1 MWKLLWQ
8 YCYSIL
14 CFTWLKSKIKLK
26 RISGGKFWFQNDMS
40 CIHFQKLDVCKTIS
54 KPFKPLKRV
63 GLSVRP
69 AGGITIRREE
79 QLQTNLNPVFWLHIP
94 LKQQSLMGGSLA
106 PQSTFGSV
114 WGHFWLPRLECCYWH
129 LHGWRVDGRGYSAQ
143 RCSHNEESA
152 SPRCEALP

>member
-1 MWKLLWQ
+1 
-8 YCYSIL
+8 
-14 CFTWLKSKIKLK
+14 
-26 RISGGKFWFQNDMS
+26 MS

-129 LHGWRVDGRGYSAQ
+129 LHGWRVEATVHRGAPTMKNQPAPDVKPCPKGRY
-143 RCSHNEESA
+143 RKDKKN
-152 SPRCEALP
+152 